1 MPDNQRQK
9 GKSPFDEDFIA
20 TLIEAVRNNTAPWQ
34 KAWATGE
41 LTAPYNA
48 TKGNIYAGRN
58 AVRLAVEAQRRGFT
72 DPRWATF
79 KQIQEMGG
87 MVRAGERSTSILFFG
102 QTTKEDEKTGE
113 EKQVRIARSY
123 LVWNIE
129 QTNLPRLS
137 REELRAVEP
146 DLPAFAAL
154 LQYHNPVFV
163 HGNPSYSP
171 DYDHIS
177 MPDKAEFSDDAAYYA
192 TVLHEMTHWT
202 GHESRLDRAFLQ
214 FGTPAYAHEELVAEL
229 SSYMLALEY
238 GLPFTPSQSEA
249 YLQHWASRSEED
261 IGVALRRGFEEALE
275 AKNYLDAPLR
285 DKTIQ
290 INREDGLIVIPAKEM
305 LRLII
310 PTKPER
316 DEAKAKGALWN
327 KSEKSW
333 QIPADRYL
341 GDFIQWLPEGSV
353 GAHELTLADF
363 RAHATVSQ
371 TISANSNRNDPP
383 TWTVQFGDESYFKSA
398 ATADEAVERAH
409 QSAVA
414 TALIANTP
422 RGREEYMARTGQMSP
437 RFPPS
442 VVLYE
447 YEDLLAQ
454 YPDAAPLVVGAP
466 RQTGKTPVTA
476 PAEAS
481 VAEVMDALAGG
492 QGSAVTPAPEVP
504 PTTKTTGATPKA
516 PAVEVPPTAKTT
528 GTEPKAP
535 AVEVPPTARTTETE
549 PKAPA
554 AEVPPT
560 EKTTGATP
568 KAPTA
573 EVPPTAKTTG
583 ATPKAPTAE
592 VPPTAKTTGTEPK
605 APAAEVPPTAK
616 TAGAMPKTPAPEAS
630 PTTKTTGA
638 ASQTSA
644 PTAKGTAT
652 ERNQAMSASAARR
665 PAPERTVTEKFRA
678 VFAGHYEEGEI
689 ITEMMSHERLYLA
702 VSLDERREAKMRGA
716 KWDADNQ
723 CWYTDDLKAHPEL
736 ARYQKRPAD
745 FMMSQGGKTL
755 DDFREALHSLGMVT
769 ERWSETPNVWHR
781 LPVEGRGPH
790 DKAGAYIIY
799 HNADGTIGAFA
810 RNQASGEELR
820 WSDRSGKENR
830 IPQEVQRSADLNSAI
845 SRRVNEVARDYV
857 AHLRAEDA
865 LKAYKTLEDVRGD
878 EPYFSRKQMAYTHGI
893 KRLDDGS
900 LVVPLINGQRVGEFA
915 DVPRSEKWF
924 GMVSMQTIAP
934 DGSKMLMKQA
944 QKSGAYF
951 PIGTEAARIMPTPL
965 IPAEGVATAEAAYQI
980 MTKGARSTR
989 VLAVAGIDSGNLVH
1003 VADTLQQ
1010 MYPEATKILAVDND
1024 IATEQKIGKN
1034 PGRAAAAGV
1043 AEKYPEYRM
1052 VVPEAIDGKNT
1063 DWSDVLLSKGTNS
1076 ALLDFFGQLG
1086 IGPEKK
1092 SGTLAHEVATTLLP
1106 PDLSRLCPREIG
1118 KLVFDVT
1125 QGDNN
1130 LLPQVRK
1137 ELAAQGYRFDDRHL
1151 DGVLHVPVALKDAY
1165 AKAVSPL
1172 PEKTVAQRTEKEVA
1186 R

>member
-58 AVRLAVEAQRRGFT
+58 AVRLTIEAQRRGFT

-177 MPDKAEFSDDAAYYA
+177 IPDKAEFSDDAAYYA

-202 GHESRLDRAFLQ
+202 GHESRLDRAFLNQ

-261 IGVALRRGFEEALE
+261 IGVALRRGFEDALE

-363 RAHATVSQ
+363 RAHATVNK

-383 TWTVQFGDESYFKSA
+383 MWTVQFGDESYFKSA
-398 ATADEAVERAH
+398 ATAEEAVERAH

-466 RQTGKTPVTA
+466 RQTDKTPVTA

-535 AVEVPPTARTTETE
+535 A
-549 PKAPA
+549 
-554 AEVPPT
+554 
-560 EKTTGATP
+560 
-568 KAPTA
+568 A

-583 ATPKAPTAE
+583 ATTKSPTAD
-592 VPPTAKTTGTEPK
+592 VP
-605 APAAEVPPTAK
+605 
-616 TAGAMPKTPAPEAS
+616 

-644 PTAKGTAT
+644 PSAKGTAT

-665 PAPERTVTEKFRA
+665 PAPERTVTENFRA

-702 VSLDERREAKMRGA
+702 VSWDERREAKMRGA

-820 WSDRSGKENR
+820 WSDRSSKENR

-845 SRRVNEVARDYV
+845 SRRVNEAARDYV

-951 PIGTEAARIMPTPL
+951 PIGTEAARIMPTHL
-965 IPAEGVATAEAAYQI
+965 ILAEGVATAEAAYQI

>member
-1 MPDNQRQK
+1 
-9 GKSPFDEDFIA
+9 
-20 TLIEAVRNNTAPWQ
+20 
-34 KAWATGE
+34 
-41 LTAPYNA
+41 
-48 TKGNIYAGRN
+48 
-58 AVRLAVEAQRRGFT
+58 
-72 DPRWATF
+72 
-79 KQIQEMGG
+79 
-87 MVRAGERSTSILFFG
+87 
-102 QTTKEDEKTGE
+102 
-113 EKQVRIARSY
+113 
-123 LVWNIE
+123 
-129 QTNLPRLS
+129 
-137 REELRAVEP
+137 
-146 DLPAFAAL
+146 
-154 LQYHNPVFV
+154 
-163 HGNPSYSP
+163 
-171 DYDHIS
+171 
-177 MPDKAEFSDDAAYYA
+177 
-192 TVLHEMTHWT
+192 
-202 GHESRLDRAFLQ
+202 
-214 FGTPAYAHEELVAEL
+214 
-229 SSYMLALEY
+229 
-238 GLPFTPSQSEA
+238 
-249 YLQHWASRSEED
+249 
-261 IGVALRRGFEEALE
+261 
-275 AKNYLDAPLR
+275 
-285 DKTIQ
+285 
-290 INREDGLIVIPAKEM
+290 
-305 LRLII
+305 
-310 PTKPER
+310 
-316 DEAKAKGALWN
+316 
-327 KSEKSW
+327 
-333 QIPADRYL
+333 
-341 GDFIQWLPEGSV
+341 
-353 GAHELTLADF
+353 
-363 RAHATVSQ
+363 
-371 TISANSNRNDPP
+371 
-383 TWTVQFGDESYFKSA
+383 
-398 ATADEAVERAH
+398 
-409 QSAVA
+409 
-414 TALIANTP
+414 
-422 RGREEYMARTGQMSP
+422 
-437 RFPPS
+437 
-442 VVLYE
+442 
-447 YEDLLAQ
+447 
-454 YPDAAPLVVGAP
+454 
-466 RQTGKTPVTA
+466 
-476 PAEAS
+476 
-481 VAEVMDALAGG
+481 
-492 QGSAVTPAPEVP
+492 
-504 PTTKTTGATPKA
+504 
-516 PAVEVPPTAKTT
+516 
-528 GTEPKAP
+528 
-535 AVEVPPTARTTETE
+535 
-549 PKAPA
+549 
-554 AEVPPT
+554 
-560 EKTTGATP
+560 
-568 KAPTA
+568 
-573 EVPPTAKTTG
+573 
-583 ATPKAPTAE
+583 
-592 VPPTAKTTGTEPK
+592 
-605 APAAEVPPTAK
+605 
-616 TAGAMPKTPAPEAS
+616 
-630 PTTKTTGA
+630 
-638 ASQTSA
+638 
-644 PTAKGTAT
+644 
-652 ERNQAMSASAARR
+652 MSASAARR
-665 PAPERTVTEKFRA
+665 PAPERTVTENFRA

-702 VSLDERREAKMRGA
+702 VSWDERREAKMRGA

-820 WSDRSGKENR
+820 WSDRSSKENR
-830 IPQEVQRSADLNSAI
+830 IPQEVQHSADLNSAI
-845 SRRVNEVARDYV
+845 SRRVNEAARDYV

-951 PIGTEAARIMPTPL
+951 PIGTEAARIMPTHL
-965 IPAEGVATAEAAYQI
+965 ILAEGVATAEAAYQI

>member
-58 AVRLAVEAQRRGFT
+58 AVRLTIEAQRRGFT

-261 IGVALRRGFEEALE
+261 IGVALRRGFEDALE

-341 GDFIQWLPEGSV
+341 GDFIQWLPKGSV

-535 AVEVPPTARTTETE
+535 A
-549 PKAPA
+549 
-554 AEVPPT
+554 
-560 EKTTGATP
+560 
-568 KAPTA
+568 
-573 EVPPTAKTTG
+573 
-583 ATPKAPTAE
+583 
-592 VPPTAKTTGTEPK
+592 
-605 APAAEVPPTAK
+605 AEVPPTAK
-616 TAGAMPKTPAPEAS
+616 TAGAMPKAPTAEVP
-630 PTTKTTGA
+630 PTAKTTGA

-665 PAPERTVTEKFRA
+665 PAPERTVTENFRS
-678 VFAGHYEEGEI
+678 VFTGHYEEGEI
-689 ITEMMSHERLYLA
+689 IAEMMSHERLYLA

-878 EPYFSRKQMAYTHGI
+878 EPYFSRKQMTYTHGI

-951 PIGTEAARIMPTPL
+951 PIGTDAARIMPTHL
-965 IPAEGVATAEAAYQI
+965 ILAEGVATAEAAYQI
-980 MTKGARSTR
+980 MTKGSRSGR

-1034 PGRAAAAGV
+1034 PGRAAAASV

-1092 SGTLAHEVATTLLP
+1092 SGTLVHEGGTTLLP

-1172 PEKTVAQRTEKEVA
+1172 PEKTVAQGTKKEVV

>member
-58 AVRLAVEAQRRGFT
+58 AVRLTIEAQRRGFT

-113 EKQVRIARSY
+113 EKQIRIARSY

-163 HGNPSYSP
+163 RGNPSYSP

-192 TVLHEMTHWT
+192 TVLHEMAHWT
-202 GHESRLDRAFLQ
+202 GHESRLDRAFLNQ

-398 ATADEAVERAH
+398 ATADEAIERAH

-481 VAEVMDALAGG
+481 VAEVMDALTGG

-504 PTTKTTGATPKA
+504 PTTKTTGAAPKTPAPEASPTTKTTGATPKA

-528 GTEPKAP
+528 ETELKAP
-535 AVEVPPTARTTETE
+535 A
-549 PKAPA
+549 
-554 AEVPPT
+554 
-560 EKTTGATP
+560 
-568 KAPTA
+568 A

-592 VPPTAKTTGTEPK
+592 VPPTAKTNGAAPK
-605 APAAEVPPTAK
+605 APAVEVPPTAK

-644 PTAKGTAT
+644 PIAKGTAT

-951 PIGTEAARIMPTPL
+951 PIGTEAARIMPTHL
-965 IPAEGVATAEAAYQI
+965 ILAEGVATAEAAYQI

-1086 IGPEKK
+1086 ISPEKK
-1092 SGTLAHEVATTLLP
+1092 SGTLVHEGGTTLLP

-1137 ELAAQGYRFDDRHL
+1137 ELAAQGYRFNDRHL

-1172 PEKTVAQRTEKEVA
+1172 PEKTVAQRTEKEVM

>member
-1 MPDNQRQK
+1 
-9 GKSPFDEDFIA
+9 
-20 TLIEAVRNNTAPWQ
+20 
-34 KAWATGE
+34 
-41 LTAPYNA
+41 
-48 TKGNIYAGRN
+48 
-58 AVRLAVEAQRRGFT
+58 
-72 DPRWATF
+72 
-79 KQIQEMGG
+79 
-87 MVRAGERSTSILFFG
+87 
-102 QTTKEDEKTGE
+102 
-113 EKQVRIARSY
+113 
-123 LVWNIE
+123 
-129 QTNLPRLS
+129 
-137 REELRAVEP
+137 
-146 DLPAFAAL
+146 
-154 LQYHNPVFV
+154 
-163 HGNPSYSP
+163 
-171 DYDHIS
+171 
-177 MPDKAEFSDDAAYYA
+177 
-192 TVLHEMTHWT
+192 
-202 GHESRLDRAFLQ
+202 
-214 FGTPAYAHEELVAEL
+214 
-229 SSYMLALEY
+229 
-238 GLPFTPSQSEA
+238 
-249 YLQHWASRSEED
+249 
-261 IGVALRRGFEEALE
+261 
-275 AKNYLDAPLR
+275 
-285 DKTIQ
+285 
-290 INREDGLIVIPAKEM
+290 
-305 LRLII
+305 
-310 PTKPER
+310 
-316 DEAKAKGALWN
+316 
-327 KSEKSW
+327 
-333 QIPADRYL
+333 
-341 GDFIQWLPEGSV
+341 
-353 GAHELTLADF
+353 
-363 RAHATVSQ
+363 
-371 TISANSNRNDPP
+371 
-383 TWTVQFGDESYFKSA
+383 
-398 ATADEAVERAH
+398 
-409 QSAVA
+409 
-414 TALIANTP
+414 
-422 RGREEYMARTGQMSP
+422 
-437 RFPPS
+437 
-442 VVLYE
+442 
-447 YEDLLAQ
+447 
-454 YPDAAPLVVGAP
+454 
-466 RQTGKTPVTA
+466 
-476 PAEAS
+476 
-481 VAEVMDALAGG
+481 
-492 QGSAVTPAPEVP
+492 
-504 PTTKTTGATPKA
+504 
-516 PAVEVPPTAKTT
+516 
-528 GTEPKAP
+528 
-535 AVEVPPTARTTETE
+535 
-549 PKAPA
+549 
-554 AEVPPT
+554 
-560 EKTTGATP
+560 
-568 KAPTA
+568 
-573 EVPPTAKTTG
+573 
-583 ATPKAPTAE
+583 
-592 VPPTAKTTGTEPK
+592 
-605 APAAEVPPTAK
+605 
-616 TAGAMPKTPAPEAS
+616 
-630 PTTKTTGA
+630 
-638 ASQTSA
+638 
-644 PTAKGTAT
+644 
-652 ERNQAMSASAARR
+652 MSASAARR

-702 VSLDERREAKMRGA
+702 VSLDERQEAKMRGA

-951 PIGTEAARIMPTPL
+951 PIGTEAARIMPTHL
-965 IPAEGVATAEAAYQI
+965 ILAEGVATAEAAYQI
-980 MTKGARSTR
+980 MTKGSRSAR

-1086 IGPEKK
+1086 ISPEKK
-1092 SGTLAHEVATTLLP
+1092 SGTLVHEGGTTLLP

-1130 LLPQVRK
+1130 LLPQVKK
-1137 ELAAQGYRFDDRHL
+1137 ELAAQGYRFDDRRL
-1151 DGVLHVPVALKDAY
+1151 DGVLHVPVAMKDAY
-1165 AKAVSPL
+1165 AKAVSLL
-1172 PEKTVAQRTEKEVA
+1172 PGKTVTQEKEAV

>member
-58 AVRLAVEAQRRGFT
+58 AVRLTIEAQRRGFT

-177 MPDKAEFSDDAAYYA
+177 IPDKAEFSDDAAYYA

-202 GHESRLDRAFLQ
+202 GHESRLDRAFLNQ

-261 IGVALRRGFEEALE
+261 IGVALRRGFEDALE

-363 RAHATVSQ
+363 RAHATVNK

-383 TWTVQFGDESYFKSA
+383 MWTVQFGDESYFKSA
-398 ATADEAVERAH
+398 ATAEEAVERAH

-466 RQTGKTPVTA
+466 RQTDKTPVTA

-528 GTEPKAP
+528 
-535 AVEVPPTARTTETE
+535 ETE

-554 AEVPPT
+554 
-560 EKTTGATP
+560 
-568 KAPTA
+568 A

-592 VPPTAKTTGTEPK
+592 VP
-605 APAAEVPPTAK
+605 
-616 TAGAMPKTPAPEAS
+616 

-665 PAPERTVTEKFRA
+665 PAPERTVTENFRA

-702 VSLDERREAKMRGA
+702 VSWDERREAKMRGA

-820 WSDRSGKENR
+820 WSDRSSKENR

-845 SRRVNEVARDYV
+845 SRRVNEAARDYV

-951 PIGTEAARIMPTPL
+951 PIGTEAARIMPTHL
-965 IPAEGVATAEAAYQI
+965 ILAEGVATAEAAYQI

>member
-951 PIGTEAARIMPTPL
+951 PIGTEAARIMPTHL
-965 IPAEGVATAEAAYQI
+965 ILAEGVATAEAAYQI

>member
-516 PAVEVPPTAKTT
+516 PAVEVPPTA
-528 GTEPKAP
+528 
-535 AVEVPPTARTTETE
+535 RTTETE

-951 PIGTEAARIMPTPL
+951 PIGTEAARIMPTHL
-965 IPAEGVATAEAAYQI
+965 ILAEGVATAEAAYQI

>member
-1 MPDNQRQK
+1 MP
-9 GKSPFDEDFIA
+9 
-20 TLIEAVRNNTAPWQ
+20 
-34 KAWATGE
+34 
-41 LTAPYNA
+41 
-48 TKGNIYAGRN
+48 
-58 AVRLAVEAQRRGFT
+58 
-72 DPRWATF
+72 
-79 KQIQEMGG
+79 
-87 MVRAGERSTSILFFG
+87 
-102 QTTKEDEKTGE
+102 
-113 EKQVRIARSY
+113 
-123 LVWNIE
+123 
-129 QTNLPRLS
+129 
-137 REELRAVEP
+137 
-146 DLPAFAAL
+146 
-154 LQYHNPVFV
+154 
-163 HGNPSYSP
+163 
-171 DYDHIS
+171 
-177 MPDKAEFSDDAAYYA
+177 
-192 TVLHEMTHWT
+192 
-202 GHESRLDRAFLQ
+202 
-214 FGTPAYAHEELVAEL
+214 
-229 SSYMLALEY
+229 
-238 GLPFTPSQSEA
+238 
-249 YLQHWASRSEED
+249 
-261 IGVALRRGFEEALE
+261 
-275 AKNYLDAPLR
+275 
-285 DKTIQ
+285 
-290 INREDGLIVIPAKEM
+290 
-305 LRLII
+305 
-310 PTKPER
+310 
-316 DEAKAKGALWN
+316 
-327 KSEKSW
+327 
-333 QIPADRYL
+333 
-341 GDFIQWLPEGSV
+341 
-353 GAHELTLADF
+353 
-363 RAHATVSQ
+363 
-371 TISANSNRNDPP
+371 
-383 TWTVQFGDESYFKSA
+383 
-398 ATADEAVERAH
+398 
-409 QSAVA
+409 
-414 TALIANTP
+414 
-422 RGREEYMARTGQMSP
+422 
-437 RFPPS
+437 
-442 VVLYE
+442 
-447 YEDLLAQ
+447 
-454 YPDAAPLVVGAP
+454 
-466 RQTGKTPVTA
+466 
-476 PAEAS
+476 
-481 VAEVMDALAGG
+481 
-492 QGSAVTPAPEVP
+492 
-504 PTTKTTGATPKA
+504 
-516 PAVEVPPTAKTT
+516 
-528 GTEPKAP
+528 
-535 AVEVPPTARTTETE
+535 
-549 PKAPA
+549 
-554 AEVPPT
+554 
-560 EKTTGATP
+560 
-568 KAPTA
+568 
-573 EVPPTAKTTG
+573 
-583 ATPKAPTAE
+583 
-592 VPPTAKTTGTEPK
+592 
-605 APAAEVPPTAK
+605 
-616 TAGAMPKTPAPEAS
+616 
-630 PTTKTTGA
+630 
-638 ASQTSA
+638 
-644 PTAKGTAT
+644 
-652 ERNQAMSASAARR
+652 ASAARR
-665 PAPERTVTEKFRA
+665 PAPERTVTENFRA

-951 PIGTEAARIMPTPL
+951 PIGTDAARIMPTHL
-965 IPAEGVATAEAAYQI
+965 ILAEGVATAEAAYQI
-980 MTKGARSTR
+980 MTKGSRSGR

-1034 PGRAAAAGV
+1034 PGRAAAASV

-1092 SGTLAHEVATTLLP
+1092 SGTLAHEVTTTLLP

-1118 KLVFDVT
+1118 KLVFDIT

>member
-34 KAWATGE
+34 KAWATGA

-79 KQIQEMGG
+79 KQIREMGG

-102 QTTKEDEKTGE
+102 QTMKEDEKTGE
-113 EKQVRIARSY
+113 EKLVRIARSY

-129 QTNLPRLS
+129 QTNLPRLT
-137 REELRAVEP
+137 REDLRTVEP

-154 LQYHNPVFV
+154 LEYHSPVFV
-163 HGNPSYSP
+163 HGRPFYSP

-177 MPDKAEFSDDAAYYA
+177 IPDKAEFKDDAAYYA
-192 TVLHEMTHWT
+192 TALHEMSHWT
-202 GHESRLDRAFLQ
+202 GHESRLDRAFLNE
-214 FGTPAYAHEELVAEL
+214 FGSPGYAHEELIAEL

-238 GLPFTPSQSEA
+238 GLPFTPNQTEA
-249 YLQHWASRSEED
+249 YLQHWANRTEED
-261 IGVALRRGFEEALE
+261 IGITLRRGFEDALA

-290 INREDGLIVIPAKEM
+290 INREDALTVIPAKEM

-310 PTKPER
+310 PTKAER

-341 GDFIQWLPEGSV
+341 GDFIQWLREEKV

-363 RAHATVSQ
+363 RTHAKVSQ
-371 TISANSNRNDPP
+371 TVSTNSNRNDPP

-398 ATADEAVERAH
+398 ATAEEAVERAH

-454 YPDAAPLVVGAP
+454 YPDAAPLVIGAP
-466 RQTGKTPVTA
+466 RQTGKAPVTA
-476 PAEAS
+476 STEEVS
-481 VAEVMDALAGG
+481 VAEVMDALASG
-492 QGSAVTPAPEVP
+492 QRSEVTPAPDIP
-504 PTTKTTGATPKA
+504 PTTKTAGTAPKIPVA
-516 PAVEVPPTAKTT
+516 EIPPTAKT
-528 GTEPKAP
+528 A
-535 AVEVPPTARTTETE
+535 
-549 PKAPA
+549 
-554 AEVPPT
+554 
-560 EKTTGATP
+560 GATP
-568 KAPTA
+568 KTPAQ
-573 EVPPTAKTTG
+573 EIPPTAKTTG
-583 ATPKAPTAE
+583 ATPKTPAQEVQPTAKTAGTVPKTPTAE
-592 VPPTAKTTGTEPK
+592 VPPTTK
-605 APAAEVPPTAK
+605 AA
-616 TAGAMPKTPAPEAS
+616 
-630 PTTKTTGA
+630 GA

-652 ERNQAMSASAARR
+652 ERKQAMPASAARL
-665 PAPERTVTEKFRA
+665 PAPERIVTENFRA
-678 VFAGHYEEGEI
+678 VFTGHYEEGEI
-689 ITEMMSHERLYLA
+689 IAEMMSHERLYLA
-702 VSLDERREAKMRGA
+702 VSMDERREAKMRGA
-716 KWDADNQ
+716 KWDPDNK

-845 SRRVNEVARDYV
+845 SRRVKEVARDYV

-878 EPYFSRKQMAYTHGI
+878 EPYFSRKQMTYTHGI

-951 PIGTEAARIMPTPL
+951 PIGTEAARIMPTHIIL
-965 IPAEGVATAEAAYQI
+965 AEGVATAEAAYQI
-980 MTKGARSTR
+980 MTKGSRSTR

-1092 SGTLAHEVATTLLP
+1092 SGTLVHEGGTTLLP

>member
-202 GHESRLDRAFLQ
+202 GHESRLDRAFLNQ

-398 ATADEAVERAH
+398 ATADEAIERAH

-481 VAEVMDALAGG
+481 VAEVMEALAGG

-504 PTTKTTGATPKA
+504 PTTKTAGTAPKTPA
-516 PAVEVPPTAKTT
+516 SEVPPTAKTT

-535 AVEVPPTARTTETE
+535 A
-549 PKAPA
+549 
-554 AEVPPT
+554 
-560 EKTTGATP
+560 
-568 KAPTA
+568 A
-573 EVPPTAKTTG
+573 EVPPTAKTTETEPKASAVEVPPTAKTAG
-583 ATPKAPTAE
+583 AMPKAPTAE

-605 APAAEVPPTAK
+605 APAAEVPPTA
-616 TAGAMPKTPAPEAS
+616 
-630 PTTKTTGA
+630 KTTGA

-878 EPYFSRKQMAYTHGI
+878 EPYFSRKQMTYTHGI

-951 PIGTEAARIMPTPL
+951 PIGTDAARIMPTHL
-965 IPAEGVATAEAAYQI
+965 ILAEGVATAEAAYQI
-980 MTKGARSTR
+980 MTKGSRSGR

-1034 PGRAAAAGV
+1034 PGRAAAASV

-1092 SGTLAHEVATTLLP
+1092 SGTLAHEGGTTLLP

-1118 KLVFDVT
+1118 KLVFDIT

-1172 PEKTVAQRTEKEVA
+1172 PEKTVAQRTEKEVV

>member
-516 PAVEVPPTAKTT
+516 PAVEVPPTA
-528 GTEPKAP
+528 
-535 AVEVPPTARTTETE
+535 RTTETE

-592 VPPTAKTTGTEPK
+592 VPPTAKTTGTVVCVD
-605 APAAEVPPTAK
+605 AH
-616 TAGAMPKTPAPEAS
+616 
-630 PTTKTTGA
+630 
-638 ASQTSA
+638 
-644 PTAKGTAT
+644 TAKGTAT

-951 PIGTEAARIMPTPL
+951 PIGTEAARIMPTHL
-965 IPAEGVATAEAAYQI
+965 ILAEGVATAEAAYQI

>member
-58 AVRLAVEAQRRGFT
+58 AVRLTIEAQRRGFT

-202 GHESRLDRAFLQ
+202 GHESRLDRAFLNQ

-261 IGVALRRGFEEALE
+261 IGVALRRGFEDALE

-363 RAHATVSQ
+363 RAHATVNK

-383 TWTVQFGDESYFKSA
+383 MWTVQFGDESYFKSA
-398 ATADEAVERAH
+398 ATAEEAVERAH

-466 RQTGKTPVTA
+466 RQTDKTPVTA

-535 AVEVPPTARTTETE
+535 A
-549 PKAPA
+549 
-554 AEVPPT
+554 
-560 EKTTGATP
+560 
-568 KAPTA
+568 A

-592 VPPTAKTTGTEPK
+592 VP
-605 APAAEVPPTAK
+605 
-616 TAGAMPKTPAPEAS
+616 

-665 PAPERTVTEKFRA
+665 PAPERTVTENFRA

-702 VSLDERREAKMRGA
+702 VSWDERREAKMRGA

-799 HNADGTIGAFA
+799 HNADGTTGAFA

-878 EPYFSRKQMAYTHGI
+878 EPYFSRKQMTYTHGI

-951 PIGTEAARIMPTPL
+951 PIGTEAARIMPTHL
-965 IPAEGVATAEAAYQI
+965 ILAEGVATAEAAYQI
-980 MTKGARSTR
+980 MTKGSRSGR

-1034 PGRAAAAGV
+1034 PGRAAAASV

-1092 SGTLAHEVATTLLP
+1092 SGTLVHEGGTTLLP

-1172 PEKTVAQRTEKEVA
+1172 PEKTVAQGTEKEVV